1 MTDAIDRYVARL
13 ADRLGAGQDT
23 WRLLAETDGHLRD
36 AQSALQAQGM
46 DPAEA
51 AELAV
56 RRFGD
61 PAAVARARS
70 PRRRAVGLLSGG
82 WLVVSLGLV
91 VIGLSGLVSWALEA
105 IWGPAFL
112 AGDVNGVTYTTARC
126 ADFLGF
132 FPQAGS
138 CAAAAAMHHS
148 DEIVSERLA
157 AGILGIVLLVA
168 WLLMRRLRGAVPI
181 VREDRR
187 MLLVASAV
195 TFLGVGLVGFGWGA
209 LSIVLDL
216 VRGLAVAG
224 VGVRLSDGAIAL
236 VAGVVALIL
245 LARFLRRGV
254 SAPASPSASASSASP
269 SGAPA

>member
-1 MTDAIDRYVARL
+1 MTDAIDRYVEQL
-13 ADRLGAGQDT
+13 ADRLGAGRDA
-23 WRLLAETDGHLRD
+23 WRLLAETDEHLRD
-36 AQSALQAQGM
+36 AQAVLQGQGM
-46 DPAEA
+46 DPGDAAEA
-51 AELAV
+51 AV

-61 PAAVARARS
+61 PAAVAKAGS

-105 IWGPAFL
+105 IFGPAFL
-112 AGDVNGVTYTTARC
+112 AGDPNGVTYTAARC
-126 ADFLGF
+126 GDFLGF

-157 AGILGIVLLVA
+157 AGVLGLVLLAA
-168 WLLMRRLRGAVPI
+168 WLLVRRLRGASPI
-181 VREDRR
+181 AREDRR
-187 MLLVASAV
+187 MLLIASAV
-195 TFLGVGLVGFGWGA
+195 AFLGVGLVGFGWGA
-209 LSIVLDL
+209 LSVVLDL

-254 SAPASPSASASSASP
+254 ATPSSPS
-269 SGAPA
+269 PAAA

>member
-1 MTDAIDRYVARL
+1 MTDAIDRYVAGL

-36 AQSALQAQGM
+36 AQSALRAQGM
-46 DPAEA
+46 DPDEA
-51 AELAV
+51 AEIAI

-61 PAAVARARS
+61 PATLVKARS
-70 PRRRAVGLLSGG
+70 PRHRVLGLLSGG
-82 WLVVSLGLV
+82 WLVVSLGLAV
-91 VIGLSGLVSWALEA
+91 VGLSGLVSWVLEA

-112 AGDVNGVTYTTARC
+112 AGDVNGVTYTPARC

-132 FPQAGS
+132 FPQAGT

-157 AGILGIVLLVA
+157 AGILGIVLLAV
-168 WLLMRRLRGAVPI
+168 WLLVRRLRGGVPI
-181 VREDRR
+181 AREDRR

-195 TFLGVGLVGFGWGA
+195 AFLGVGLVGVGWGA
-209 LSIVLDL
+209 LSVVLDL

-236 VAGVVALIL
+236 VAGVVALML

-254 SAPASPSASASSASP
+254 VTTASHA
-269 SGAPA
+269 

>member
-1 MTDAIDRYVARL
+1 MTDAIDRYVAQL
-13 ADRLGAGQDT
+13 ADRLGAGQDA

-36 AQSALQAQGM
+36 AQSALQEQGSA
-46 DPAEA
+46 PEEA

-61 PAAVARARS
+61 PALVAKARS
-70 PRRRAVGLLSGG
+70 PRRRAAGLFSGA

-105 IWGPAFL
+105 IFGPAFL
-112 AGDVNGVTYTTARC
+112 AGDINGVTYTSARC

-148 DEIVSERLA
+148 DEIVSERIM
-157 AGILGIVLLVA
+157 AGVLGLLLLLV
-168 WLLMRRLRGAVPI
+168 WLLVRWIRGAVPI
-181 VREDRR
+181 AREDRR

-195 TFLGVGLVGFGWGA
+195 AFLGVGLVGFGWGA
-209 LSIVLDL
+209 LAILLD
-216 VRGLAVAG
+216 VTRGLAVAG

-236 VAGVVALIL
+236 LAGVVALIL
-245 LARFLRRGV
+245 LARFAHRGV
-254 SAPASPSASASSASP
+254 AVTAA
-269 SGAPA
+269 GF

>member
-1 MTDAIDRYVARL
+1 MTDAIDRYVAQL

-36 AQSALQAQGM
+36 AQAALEAQGM

-51 AELAV
+51 ADVAV

-61 PAAVARARS
+61 PSVVAKTRS

-105 IWGPAFL
+105 VWGPAFL
-112 AGDVNGVTYTTARC
+112 AGDVNGVTYTAARC

-132 FPQAGS
+132 FPGAGS

-157 AGILGIVLLVA
+157 AGILGLLLLAA
-168 WLLMRRLRGAVPI
+168 WLLVRRIRGAVPMA
-181 VREDRR
+181 REDRR

-195 TFLGVGLVGFGWGA
+195 AFLGVGVVGVGWGA
-209 LSIVLDL
+209 LAVVLDL

-224 VGVRLSDGAIAL
+224 VGVRLSDGALAL
-236 VAGVVALIL
+236 IAGVVALIL
-245 LARFLRRGV
+245 LARFLRRGMPV
-254 SAPASPSASASSASP
+254 PAAP
-269 SGAPA
+269 

>member
-1 MTDAIDRYVARL
+1 MTDAIDRYVAQL
-13 ADRLGAGQDT
+13 ADRLGAGEDT

-36 AQSALQAQGM
+36 AQAALQAQGVES
-46 DPAEA
+46 AEA
-51 AELAV
+51 AEVAV

-61 PAAVARARS
+61 QAAVARTRS
-70 PRRRAVGLLSGG
+70 PRRRVLGLLSGG
-82 WLVVSLGLV
+82 WLVVALGFI

-112 AGDVNGVTYTTARC
+112 AGDAYGVTYTAARC
-126 ADFLGF
+126 GDFLGF

-157 AGILGIVLLVA
+157 AGVLGIILLAVWLLV
-168 WLLMRRLRGAVPI
+168 RRLRGAVPI
-181 VREDRR
+181 AREDRR
-187 MLLVASAV
+187 MLLIASAV
-195 TFLGVGLVGFGWGA
+195 AFLGVGLAGFGSGA
-209 LSIVLDL
+209 LSVALDL

-236 VAGVVALIL
+236 VAGVVALVV
-245 LARFLRRGV
+245 LARFLRHGV
-254 SAPASPSASASSASP
+254 SAPA
-269 SGAPA
+269 APAPA